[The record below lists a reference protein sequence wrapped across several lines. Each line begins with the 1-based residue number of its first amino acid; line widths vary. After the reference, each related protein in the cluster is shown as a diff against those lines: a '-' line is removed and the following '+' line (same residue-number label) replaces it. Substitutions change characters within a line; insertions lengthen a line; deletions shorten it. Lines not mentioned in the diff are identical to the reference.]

1 MVVVPLLNK
10 MFGLEQKKAQ
20 ATALFVI
27 LPISLVSTIV
37 YMCYH
42 SIDFAEGWPVIVG
55 IIVGGV
61 IGAFL
66 LNKIKNN
73 VIKGIFIFFMLLGG
87 VGMLIWWLY
96 DILGNCC
103 RNFRWNN
110 RRYGNGWR
118 NTHNTYSHYLFVIR
132 PIERTGSEFD
142 SLLADVDHC
151 SNYSYEKSFGRIQTN
166 MVTSIGGLYI

>member
-1 MVVVPLLNK
+1 MKKVKKVYIIIFGALIGVINGFFGGGGGMVVVPLLNK

-87 VGMLIWWLY
+87 VGMLIW
-96 DILGNCC
+96 
-103 RNFRWNN
+103 
-110 RRYGNGWR
+110 
-118 NTHNTYSHYLFVIR
+118 
-132 PIERTGSEFD
+132 
-142 SLLADVDHC
+142 
-151 SNYSYEKSFGRIQTN
+151 
-166 MVTSIGGLYI
+166 